1 MVIFPLKIVMFPLK
15 MVMFHGC
22 LLTFTRGYNL
32 AIASDTAVKSMPDL
46 VMVPVLSKTI
56 TEIFP
61 ATGILNIPRNLEAT
75 RYF

>member
-1 MVIFPLKIVMFPLK
+1 MDSDNGIVTDSFPMNGSFQSS
-15 MVMFHGC
+15 G
-22 LLTFTRGYNL
+22 
-32 AIASDTAVKSMPDL
+32 TAVKSMPDL